1 MTWTR
6 RILVGSFLAAAC
18 TEPVAPFR
26 SPRYPFTGK
35 FGDVFH
41 WPADRL
47 PVRVYPDARGDLRAL
62 AANAIGLWERQFLY
76 GEFRGVIVNDSN
88 TADVIVRWTDSV
100 PPATEPDP
108 GPPVPACGGVTQLI
122 IDSTGVALAG
132 PLEIEITI
140 FAGTVFTDGQVEA
153 CVRRT
158 TVHELA
164 HALGLF
170 QHAIDTLAIM
180 FATPLVNEPAPIDQ
194 RTVQVLYHT
203 PSTLAPP
210 PQRP

>member
-1 MTWTR
+1 M
-6 RILVGSFLAAAC
+6 
-18 TEPVAPFR
+18 
-26 SPRYPFTGK
+26 
-35 FGDVFH
+35 
-41 WPADRL
+41 
-47 PVRVYPDARGDLRAL
+47 
-62 AANAIGLWERQFLY
+62 
-76 GEFRGVIVNDSN
+76 
-88 TADVIVRWTDSV
+88 
-100 PPATEPDP
+100 PDP
-108 GPPVPACGGVTQLI
+108 GPAVPACGGVTQLL